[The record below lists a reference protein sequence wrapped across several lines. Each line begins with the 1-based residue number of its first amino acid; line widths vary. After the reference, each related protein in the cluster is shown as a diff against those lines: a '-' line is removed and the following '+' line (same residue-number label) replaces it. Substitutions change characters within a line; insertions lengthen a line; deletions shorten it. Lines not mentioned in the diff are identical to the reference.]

1 MTDQAFYHEF
11 EANFRGNRAE
21 ILGRLAVYLPFLRPF
36 TQSGEGAE
44 LADLGCGR
52 GEWLE
57 LTGENGM
64 QAQGVD
70 LDDGMLQECFSR
82 GLSAR
87 NMDAIAFLRTLADDS
102 QAVVSGFHIAEHLPF
117 EVLQTLIA
125 QVHRVLRPGGLLILE
140 TPNAENLDVGTLSFH
155 MDPTHNK
162 PLPPGLLSFLP
173 RYHGFA
179 RCKVLRLQERKSLL
193 DADTVR
199 LIDVFRG
206 VSPDYAVIA
215 QKAGEPEFLAQF
227 DTLFAADYGLT
238 LDTLSERYEHG
249 VRQQIRSVEQH
260 VADLHAQL
268 REFVDYQQRL
278 AAVYESTSWKITR
291 PLRVVSRYMGDAKA
305 KARRMPAALSASGKK
320 ATRRILMLAASNPR
334 VRVGGRWVLDRF
346 PGLQARVRPF
356 LLPFGKWA
364 QNQHFQHDVTV
375 AGLSPKGRLLYRDL
389 SERLGVGK
397 ND

>member
-1 MTDQAFYHEF
+1 MTDREFYHEF
-11 EANFRGNRAE
+11 EANFRGDREE
-21 ILGRLAVYLPFLRPF
+21 ILERLTVYLPFLQPF
-36 TQSGEGAE
+36 IKSANHTE
-44 LADLGCGR
+44 LVDLGCGR

-64 QAQGVD
+64 RAQGVD
-70 LDDGMLQECFSR
+70 LDEGMLQECFSR

-87 NMDAIAFLRTLADDS
+87 NMDAITFLRALADGS

-117 EVLQTLIA
+117 EVLQTLISEA
-125 QVHRVLRPGGLLILE
+125 HRVLRPGGLLILE

-215 QKAGEPEFLAQF
+215 QKAAEPEFLAQF
-227 DTLFAADYGLT
+227 DPLFAADYGLT
-238 LDTLSERYEHG
+238 LDTLSGRFEHG
-249 VRQQIRSVEQH
+249 IRQEIRSVENH
-260 VADLHAQL
+260 VADLRDQL

-278 AAVYESTSWKITR
+278 AAVYESTSWRITR
-291 PLRVVSRYMGDAKA
+291 PLRVASRVLGDAKA
-305 KARRMPAALSASGKK
+305 KAGRVPAALAASGTKT
-320 ATRRILMLAASNPR
+320 TRRLLMLAASNPR
-334 VRVGGRWVLDRF
+334 IRVGGKWVLDRF
-346 PGLQARVRPF
+346 PGIQLRLRPF
-356 LLPFGKWA
+356 LRPLGNWA
-364 QNQHFQHDVTV
+364 QSQHFQHDVTV
-375 AGLSPKGRLLYRDL
+375 SSLSPKGRQLYRAL